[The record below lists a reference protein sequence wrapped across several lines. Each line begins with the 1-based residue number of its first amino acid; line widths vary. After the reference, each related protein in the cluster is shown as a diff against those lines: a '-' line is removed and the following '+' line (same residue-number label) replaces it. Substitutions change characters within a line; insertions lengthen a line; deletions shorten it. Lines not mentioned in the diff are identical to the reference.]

1 MNCPMKS
8 NYTVALEVI
17 AGKWGNGQER
27 MVNLTKAGYDAEAV
41 QSIVNAVILDGY
53 KEEPDKENFLEIE
66 VDLSVYNGINLKFKQ
81 KG

>member
-1 MNCPMKS
+1 MKS

-17 AGKWGNGQER
+17 AGKWGNGHKR

-41 QSIVNAVILDGY
+41 QSIVNAVIWDGY